1 MSDDYSLRQYA
12 LAYAKMGMAVFPLV
26 PKSKN
31 PATKNGFKDAT
42 TDPNQIDKWWKKNPN
57 YNIGIATGQVSG
69 GLIVIDLDI
78 DKEKGKYGNETL
90 REWESEH
97 GQLPDT
103 CRTITGRGG
112 YHLLYRADREVSC
125 SACKPDDPR
134 AVDIRGDG
142 GFFVA
147 PPSVHPNGN
156 LYEWEQDPQEFV
168 IDRANDLVY
177 AFVEFMRPPKKEKST
192 FSVPEMIPEGSRDNT
207 IFRLACSLQ
216 SKGLSDEA
224 ILAAAMKENETRCVP
239 PLTDKEVEQKV
250 ESALKYQKST
260 TPYSGKALPPKEG
273 ITQFVDAPIQLRCED
288 WICNKDGVYKWI
300 PGKKDTDPPILI
312 DVSYQQ
318 ILPVGLTENI
328 ETGEQKYDIAFSVRR
343 NGRFMWKDIKVEPAV
358 CCSKTKIVTLSN
370 LGVVVNDQKAKNLV
384 NYISD
389 MYRINEDH
397 LPVTKAVSHFGWI
410 GKQFFP
416 YVNDIVFDGDNA
428 QAKTVQAV
436 GSHGTFEVWQKECME
451 YRKNL
456 FVRLLMDAS
465 LASALIKKINC
476 LCFVL
481 HLWGASGTGKTVAF
495 MVAASIWGIPDEL
508 ILSVDSTL
516 NYCTSRAA
524 LMKSIPVFVDE
535 TQLSRGSLE
544 KLIYAM
550 TEGKERG
557 RLSRNSS
564 EKDRKTW
571 ENVSFFNGEQ
581 PIVGEQSG
589 AGAVNR
595 VIELEIDQPLF
606 TDFTHVLETV
616 RENNGQAGEMFV
628 RYIQGIPDT
637 ELVRRHKELCQKLS
651 ILAQSTG
658 KQVQS
663 LACILL
669 ADQLAGE
676 CLFPGEKAVDLLEG
690 VGFLKRE
697 TEVSQAE
704 RAYQFIIDWIAANEN
719 LFNPMYGNRI
729 LGKVAEDSCLFNQ
742 TELSAVLE
750 ESGFNFDAVKK
761 EWAAAGYLE
770 RSSDGKYAI
779 RTTVAGKDTKARYVK
794 IIFQYPK
801 SIAEYEDYAGDSE
814 PFCGNIG

>member
-1 MSDDYSLRQYA
+1 
-12 LAYAKMGMAVFPLV
+12 
-26 PKSKN
+26 
-31 PATKNGFKDAT
+31 
-42 TDPNQIDKWWKKNPN
+42 
-57 YNIGIATGQVSG
+57 
-69 GLIVIDLDI
+69 
-78 DKEKGKYGNETL
+78 
-90 REWESEH
+90 
-97 GQLPDT
+97 T
-103 CRTITGRGG
+103 CIR
-112 YHLLYRADREVSC
+112 DR
-125 SACKPDDPR
+125 
-134 AVDIRGDG
+134 
-142 GFFVA
+142 
-147 PPSVHPNGN
+147 
-156 LYEWEQDPQEFV
+156 
-168 IDRANDLVY
+168 
-177 AFVEFMRPPKKEKST
+177 
-192 FSVPEMIPEGSRDNT
+192 
-207 IFRLACSLQ
+207 
-216 SKGLSDEA
+216 
-224 ILAAAMKENETRCVP
+224 
-239 PLTDKEVEQKV
+239 
-250 ESALKYQKST
+250 
-260 TPYSGKALPPKEG
+260 
-273 ITQFVDAPIQLRCED
+273 
-288 WICNKDGVYKWI
+288 
-300 PGKKDTDPPILI
+300 ILI

-416 YVNDIVFDGDNA
+416 YVKDIVFDGDNA

-508 ILSVDSTL
+508 ILSVDSTI

-637 ELVRRHKELCQKLS
+637 ELVRRHKDLCQKLS

-719 LFNPMYGNRI
+719 MFNPMYSNRI
-729 LGKVAEDSCLFNQ
+729 LGKIAGDSCLFNQ

-801 SIAEYEDYAGDSE
+801 SIGEYEDYAGDSE

>member
-31 PATKNGFKDAT
+31 PATQHGFQNAT
-42 TDPNQIDKWWKKNPN
+42 TDPNQIEEWWGGNPN
-57 YNIGIATGQVSG
+57 YNIGIASGQMSG
-69 GLIVIDLDI
+69 GIIVVDLDI

-112 YHLLYRADREVSC
+112 YHLLYRADRKILC
-125 SACKPDDPR
+125 SINEEK

-142 GFFVA
+142 GYFVA
-147 PPSVHPNGN
+147 PPSIHENGN
-156 LYEWEQDPQEFV
+156 RYEWEQDPQEFV
-168 IDRANDLVY
+168 LEQANDLVY
-177 AFVEFMRPPKKEKST
+177 EFIDFVRPEKKKKST
-192 FSVPEMIPEGSRDNT
+192 FSVPEEIPEGSRDNT

-224 ILAAAMKENETRCVP
+224 ILAAAIKENETRCVP

-260 TPYSGKALPPKEG
+260 TPYSEKALPPKEG

-300 PGKKDTDPPILI
+300 PGKKDTDPPVLI

-508 ILSVDSTL
+508 ILSVDSTI

-637 ELVRRHKELCQKLS
+637 ELVRRHKDLCQKLS

-719 LFNPMYGNRI
+719 MFNPMYSNRI
-729 LGKVAEDSCLFNQ
+729 LGKIAGDSCLFNQ

-801 SIAEYEDYAGDSE
+801 SISEYEDYAGDSE

>member
-31 PATKNGFKDAT
+31 PATQHGFQNAT
-42 TDPNQIDKWWKKNPN
+42 TDPNQIEEWWGGNPN
-57 YNIGIATGQVSG
+57 YNIGIASGQMSG
-69 GLIVIDLDI
+69 GIVVVDLDI

-112 YHLLYRADREVSC
+112 YHLLYRADRKILC
-125 SACKPDDPR
+125 SINEEK

-142 GFFVA
+142 GYFVA
-147 PPSVHPNGN
+147 PPSIHENGN
-156 LYEWEQDPQEFV
+156 RYEWEQDPQEFV
-168 IDRANDLVY
+168 LEQADDLVY
-177 AFVEFMRPPKKEKST
+177 EFIDFVRPEKKEKPT

-207 IFRLACSLQ
+207 IFRLGCSLQ

-260 TPYSGKALPPKEG
+260 TPYSEKALPPKEG

-416 YVNDIVFDGDNA
+416 YVKDIVFDGDNA

-508 ILSVDSTL
+508 ILSVDSTI

-637 ELVRRHKELCQKLS
+637 ELVRRHKDLCQKLS

-719 LFNPMYGNRI
+719 MFNPMYSNRI
-729 LGKVAEDSCLFNQ
+729 LGKIAGDSCLFNQ

-801 SIAEYEDYAGDSE
+801 SIGEYEDYAGDSE

>member
-1 MSDDYSLRQYA
+1 MSEDYSLRQYA

-26 PKSKN
+26 PKSKK
-31 PATKNGFKDAT
+31 PATAKGFHDAT
-42 TDPNQIDKWWKKNPN
+42 TDSGQIEDWWKRNQN
-57 YNIGIATGQVSG
+57 YNIGIATGQASRGV
-69 GLIVIDLDI
+69 IVIDLDI
-78 DKEKGKYGNETL
+78 DKEKGEYGTETL
-90 REWESEH
+90 RDWQAEH

-103 CRTITGRGG
+103 CQTITGRGG
-112 YHLLYRADREVSC
+112 YHLLYRSDRKIAC
-125 SACKPDDPR
+125 SINKEK

-142 GFFVA
+142 GYFVA
-147 PPSVHPNGN
+147 PPSIHENGRR
-156 LYEWEQDPQEFV
+156 YEWEQAPDECVIEHADGRVYEF
-168 IDRANDLVY
+168 ID
-177 AFVEFMRPPKKEKST
+177 FVRPGKKEKPNPSA
-192 FSVPEMIPEGSRDNT
+192 PEVIPEGVRDDT

-216 SKGLSDEA
+216 AKGLSNEA
-224 ILAAAMKENETRCVP
+224 IMAAAIKENEIRCVP

-250 ESALKYQKST
+250 GSALKYQKST
-260 TPYSGKALPPKEG
+260 APYAGKALPPKEG
-273 ITQFVDAPIQLRCED
+273 MTQFVDAPIRLRCED
-288 WICNKDGVYKWI
+288 WICGKEGVYKWV
-300 PGKKDTDPPILI
+300 PGRKDTDPPILI

-318 ILPVGLTENI
+318 IMPVGLTENI

-343 NGRFMWKDIKVEPAV
+343 NSRFIWKDIKVEPAV

-389 MYRINEDH
+389 MYRINEDS

-410 GKQFFP
+410 GKDFFP
-416 YVNDIVFDGDNA
+416 YVKDIVFDGDNA

-436 GSHGTFEVWQKECME
+436 GRHGSFETWQRECME

-456 FVRLLMDAS
+456 YVRLLMDAS
-465 LASALIKKINC
+465 LASVLIRKINC

-495 MVAASIWGIPDEL
+495 MAAASVWGFPDEL
-508 ILSVDSTL
+508 IQSVDSTI

-524 LMKSIPVFVDE
+524 LMKSLPVFVDE
-535 TQLSRGSLE
+535 TQLSRGNLE
-544 KLIYAM
+544 KVIYAM

-557 RLSRNSS
+557 RLTRNSS
-564 EKDRKTW
+564 EKGRKTW

-606 TDFTHVLETV
+606 ADFAHVLEMV
-616 RENNGQAGEMFV
+616 RENNGHAGERFV
-628 RYIQGIPDT
+628 RHIQGIPDA
-637 ELVRRHKELCQKLS
+637 ELIRRHKELCQDLS
-651 ILAQSTG
+651 ILTQSTG

-669 ADQLAGE
+669 ADRIAGE
-676 CLFPGEKAVDLLEG
+676 CLFPNEKAVDLLAG
-690 VGFLKRE
+690 VGILKKE
-697 TEVSQAE
+697 EEVSQSE

-719 LFNPMYGNRI
+719 LFSSIYGNRI
-729 LGKVAEDSCLFNQ
+729 LGRITEDSCLFNQ

-750 ESGFNFDAVKK
+750 EKRFSFDAVKK

-794 IIFQYPK
+794 IMFQYPK
-801 SIAEYEDYAGDSE
+801 SITECEDYTGDSD
-814 PFCGNIG
+814 PFRGNMA

>member
-1 MSDDYSLRQYA
+1 MSADYNLRQYA

-31 PATKNGFKDAT
+31 PATKNGFLDAT
-42 TDPNQIDKWWKKNPN
+42 TDTGKIDRWWRKNPC
-57 YNIGIATGQVSG
+57 YNIGIATGRVSG
-69 GLIVIDLDI
+69 GLVIIDLDI
-78 DKEKGKYGNETL
+78 DKERGKYGNETL
-90 REWESEH
+90 REWELEH

-103 CRTITGRGG
+103 CRAITGRGG
-112 YHLLYRADREVSC
+112 SHLLYYTDREVTC
-125 SACKPDDPR
+125 STEESK

-142 GFFVA
+142 GYIVA
-147 PPSVHPNGN
+147 PPSVHPNGR
-156 LYEWEQDPQEFV
+156 LYEWEQAPDEFV
-168 IDRANDLVY
+168 TEQANELVY
-177 AFVEFMRPPKKEKST
+177 EFIDFVRPQKKEQAS
-192 FSVPEMIPEGSRDNT
+192 FSVPESIPEGNRDNT
-207 IFRLACSLQ
+207 LFKLACSLQ
-216 SKGLSDEA
+216 AKGLSDEA
-224 ILAAAMKENETRCVP
+224 IMAAVKAENEIRCVP
-239 PLTDKEVEQKV
+239 PLSDKEVETKV

-260 TPYSGKALPPKEG
+260 APYSGRVLPAQEG
-273 ITQFVDAPIQLRCED
+273 ITRFVDAPLQLRCED
-288 WICNKDGVYKWI
+288 WICGKDGVYKWI
-300 PGKKDTDPPILI
+300 LGKKETDPPVLI

-318 ILPVGLTENI
+318 IMPIGLTENI
-328 ETGEQKYDIAFSVRR
+328 ETGEQKYNIAFSVRR
-343 NGRFMWKDIKVEPAV
+343 GGRFMWKDIKVEPAI

-370 LGVVVNDQKAKNLV
+370 LGIVVNDRTAKNLV

-389 MYRINEDH
+389 LYRINEDD

-410 GKQFFP
+410 GKRFFP

-428 QAKTVQAV
+428 QAKMVQAV
-436 GSHGTFEVWQKECME
+436 GDHGSFEVWQKECME

-456 FVRLLMDAS
+456 FVRLLMDTS
-465 LASALIKKINC
+465 LASVLIKKINC

-508 ILSVDSTL
+508 ILSVDSTI

-524 LMKSIPVFVDE
+524 LMKSLPVFVDE
-535 TQLSRGSLE
+535 TQLSRGNLE
-544 KLIYAM
+544 KLIYGM

-564 EKDRKTW
+564 EKNRKTW

-581 PIVGEQSG
+581 PIVGAQSG

-595 VIELEIDQPLF
+595 VIELEIEQPLF
-606 TDFTHVLETV
+606 ADFAGALEIV
-616 RENNGQAGEMFV
+616 RENNGHAGKKFV
-628 RYIQGIPDT
+628 NYIQGIDDA
-637 ELVRRHKELCQKLS
+637 ELVQRHKDLCQKLS

-690 VGFLKRE
+690 VGFLKKE

-704 RAYQFIIDWIAANEN
+704 RAYQFVVDWIAANEN
-719 LFNPMYGNRI
+719 LFDPVYSNRI
-729 LGKVAEDSCLFNQ
+729 LGKVTKDSCMVNQ
-742 TELSAVLE
+742 TELTTVLE
-750 ESGFNFDAVKK
+750 ANGFNFDAVKK

-770 RSSDGKYAI
+770 RSSDGKYAV

-794 IIFQYPK
+794 IIFQQPK
-801 SIAEYEDYAGDSE
+801 TIYEYADYSGDND
-814 PFCGNIG
+814 PFGGNNQ